1 MDLKI
6 VAACNELIGTKSK
19 TLTQRVDHT
28 NERARLRRELDHQK
42 RQLDKRLA
50 SLRVTK
56 DLSVYREACT
66 TVFDEAGIRI
76 PGLAAARQAQLCLH
90 VHILTVLDNQH
101 ELLKKQGHRER
112 TALEVQSNRVRDSIA
127 TCEIH
132 YLNQMV
138 QLEQQLQELQEW
150 IQTTE
155 STKTLASKRNKLNR
169 SAHEKQEQQQEQEDQ
184 TASDQDTIKPGQE
197 PLHSSL
203 HDRTLKTADSSE
215 SDERTAQSTPPS
227 LSPDGPVGP
236 RPTTERRGSVG
247 MKGSCIM
254 PARPQYLMM
263 GPSKQSV
270 AASTTTASSAIPSL
284 AATPTVQL
292 MHHPDDDDDDDD
304 EENDHTQI
312 HEQKDISSSLSSSLP
327 SYETTTT
334 TSHNEN
340 GPPAIVAT

>member
-1 MDLKI
+1 MDEMDLKI

-19 TLTQRVDHT
+19 TLNQRVDHT
-28 NERARLRRELDHQK
+28 NERARLRRELDQQK

-50 SLRVTK
+50 SLRLTK

-66 TVFDEAGIRI
+66 TVFEEAGIRI

-112 TALEVQSNRVRDSIA
+112 AALEVQANRVRDSIA

-155 STKTLASKRNKLNR
+155 STKTMASKRNKLNS
-169 SAHEKQEQQQEQEDQ
+169 SAHEKQEQEHEDQ
-184 TASDQDTIKPGQE
+184 TASDQDTSKPGQE
-197 PLHSSL
+197 PLHSSS
-203 HDRTLKTADSSE
+203 HDRPLNTADCSE
-215 SDERTAQSTPPS
+215 SDERTAPSTPPPPS
-227 LSPDGPVGP
+227 LSSDGP

-270 AASTTTASSAIPSL
+270 AASTTTASSTIPSL

-292 MHHPDDDDDDDD
+292 MHHPDDDDDDE

-312 HEQKDISSSLSSSLP
+312 HDQKDISSSLSSSLP